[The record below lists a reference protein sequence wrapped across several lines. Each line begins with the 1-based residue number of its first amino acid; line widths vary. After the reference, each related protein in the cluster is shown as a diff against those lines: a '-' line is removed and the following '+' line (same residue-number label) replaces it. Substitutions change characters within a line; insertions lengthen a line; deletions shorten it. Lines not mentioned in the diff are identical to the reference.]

1 MSFTNPAPTQPA
13 GLAAALVVVRLVMAL
28 LEAWFA
34 EVGDLPAD
42 HPDRRLHVRLMVE
55 LTRAEARIL
64 AGMDEAARTAPQ
76 RRPTRARHVP
86 SATAGRFIV
95 PGRTRAAPR
104 CGRRFAAIPGTP
116 RAPPFGCAGNCNPAL
131 AGDDARR
138 FNYGFAINFT

>member
-55 LTRAEARIL
+55 LTRAEARIR
-64 AGMDEAARTAPQ
+64 AGMDEAARTAPP
-76 RRPTRARHVP
+76 RPTRARHVP

-104 CGRRFAAIPGTP
+104 CGPRFAAIPGTA
-116 RAPPFGCAGNCNPAL
+116 RAPPFGRAGDCNPAS
-131 AGDDARR
+131 AGDAARQ
-138 FNYGFAINFT
+138 FNYVFAINFI